1 MAATSKR
8 KAETTIG
15 RVDIAWTSAADG
27 SATVATEPVRGH
39 IRRVTFVP
47 GTAGSQPTN
56 AYDLTLTD
64 EHSVDVLG
72 GQGANLSNAANSHVA
87 PGVPLK
93 DGTTTHVAAPFVEG
107 VLTLNVTNGGNAKT
121 GTVILYLDN

>member
-1 MAATSKR
+1 VAATSKR

-27 SATVATEPVRGH
+27 TATVATDPVRGH

-47 GTAGSQPTN
+47 GTAGSQPTDL
-56 AYDLTLTD
+56 YDLTLTD
-64 EHSVDVLG
+64 EHSINVLG

-93 DGTTTHVAAPFVEG
+93 DGTTTHVVPPFVEG
-107 VLTLNVTNGGNAKT
+107 VLTLNVTNAGNAKS
-121 GTVILYLDN
+121 GAVILYIDN